1 MLSVTNNNI
10 MLSIIMPNVTYAE
23 CRYAECRY
31 AGSRGADL
39 GLVNKI
45 LSLNPGTNGVKINL

>member
-1 MLSVTNNNI
+1 MLSVI
-10 MLSIIMPNVTYAE
+10 LPNVTYAE

-31 AGSRGADL
+31 AGCRGADL

-45 LSLNPGTNGVKINL
+45 LSLNPGTNGVKMNL